1 MIKKFNVSDIQLTQ
15 SFSLSMDAGLVST
28 EIFGCYDSMWFIH
41 SNSSRVVSN
50 GGMVICGKCTTT
62 PFSTNSGKTTFDE
75 FSLPGT
81 IWEEHTFFI
90 FLDGSKVNMNMRIT
104 IIAIIF
110 MCKT

>member
-28 EIFGCYDSMWFIH
+28 EIFGCYDSIWGIFTNH
-41 SNSSRVVSN
+41 SWVMSY
-50 GGMVICGKCTTT
+50 GIMVICGKCTTT
-62 PFSTNSGKTTFDE
+62 PFSTNSSKTAFCE

-81 IWEEHTFFI
+81 IWEEHTFLI
-90 FLDGSKVNMNMRIT
+90 FLDGSKVNMNMRIA